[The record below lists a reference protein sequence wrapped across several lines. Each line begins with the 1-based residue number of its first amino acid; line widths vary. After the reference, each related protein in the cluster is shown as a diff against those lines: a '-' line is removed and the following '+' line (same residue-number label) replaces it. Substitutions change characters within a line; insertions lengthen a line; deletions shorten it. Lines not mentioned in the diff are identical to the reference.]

1 MSKLDLIATATFGL
15 EAVVKREVEALG
27 YPVTDSRDGRITYTA
42 DERGLVRSNLWLRSA
57 DRVYIKMAEFEALS
71 FEDLFQNCA
80 AIPWE
85 EWIPPEGKFTVAGNS
100 VKSDLHSVPDCQAII
115 KKAMVRRM
123 QQTYDQEWFEETGPL
138 FPVRFSILKN
148 QATVMLDT
156 SGTGLHKRGYRVCD
170 VEAPIKETLAAAL
183 VQLSFFRPDRLLV
196 DPMCGSGTL
205 AIEAAMLG
213 RNIAPGLSRSFAS
226 QEWPAVPA
234 DIWKE
239 EKKAAFDAIDRDK
252 PLRILACDRDK
263 GAIEAAR
270 ANALEAGVDDCIDFK
285 IAPLHR
291 LTASEDY
298 GVIVT
303 NPPYGQRIGQQK
315 EMNDIYR
322 FLSGFFLQNPTWSLF
337 LITADTS
344 FEGRFGRPADR
355 RRKLYNGRIQTNYYQ
370 YYGLRPPKK
379 A

>member
-1 MSKLDLIATATFGL
+1 MSKMDLIATATFGL

-27 YPVTDSRDGRITYTA
+27 YQVTDSRDGRITYTS
-42 DERGLVRSNLWLRSA
+42 DERGLVRSNLWLRCA
-57 DRVYIKMAEFEALS
+57 DRVYVKMAEFEALS

-85 EWIPPEGKFTVAGNS
+85 EWIPPDGKFTVSGNS
-100 VKSDLHSVPDCQAII
+100 VKSDLHSVPDCQAIM
-115 KKAMVRRM
+115 KKAMVKRL
-123 QQTYDQEWFEETGPL
+123 QQTYEQEWFPETGAL

-148 QATVMLDT
+148 QVTVMLDA
-156 SGTGLHKRGYRVCD
+156 SGVGLHKRGYRIRD
-170 VEAPIKETLAAAL
+170 VEAPIKETLASAL
-183 VQLSFFRPDRLLV
+183 VQLSFFRADRPMV

-213 RNIAPGLSRSFAS
+213 RNIAPGLSRSFVA
-226 QEWPAVPA
+226 QDWPAIPA
-234 DIWKE
+234 ALWKE
-239 EKKAAFDAIDRDK
+239 EKKSAFDAIKHDIS
-252 PLRILACDRDK
+252 LQILACDRDK
-263 GAIEAAR
+263 NAVEAAR
-270 ANALEAGVDDCIDFK
+270 ANALEAGVEDCIDFK

-291 LTASEDY
+291 LTAEKEY
-298 GVIVT
+298 GVLIT

-315 EMNDIYR
+315 ELNDIYR
-322 FLSGFFLQNPTWSLF
+322 FLSGFFQQNPTWSLF
-337 LITADTS
+337 LITADPS

-370 YYGLRPPKK
+370 YYGLRPPRK

>member
-15 EAVVKREVEALG
+15 EAVVKREAEALG
-27 YPVTDSRDGRITYTA
+27 YRVTDSRDGRITYTA
-42 DERGLVRSNLWLRSA
+42 DERGLVRSNLWMRCA
-57 DRVYIKMAEFEALS
+57 DRIYIKMAEFEALS

-85 EWIPPEGKFTVAGNS
+85 EWIPPDGKFTVTGNS
-100 VKSDLHSVPDCQAII
+100 VKSDLHSVPDCQAIL
-115 KKAMVRRM
+115 KKAMVKRL
-123 QQTYDQEWFEETGPL
+123 QQTYDQEWFPETGPL
-138 FPVRFSILKN
+138 FPIRFSILKN
-148 QATVMLDT
+148 QVTLMMDS
-156 SGTGLHKRGYRVCD
+156 SGTGLHKRGYRIRD

-213 RNIAPGLSRSFAS
+213 RNIAPGLSRSFAA
-226 QEWPAVPA
+226 QEWPAIPGQL
-234 DIWKE
+234 WKE
-239 EKKAAFDAIDRDK
+239 EKKAAFDAIRRDL
-252 PLRILACDRDK
+252 PLHILACDRDK
-263 GAIEAAR
+263 NAVEAAR

-285 IAPLHR
+285 IAPLNQ
-291 LTASEDY
+291 LVAQKEY
-298 GVIVT
+298 GVMIT
-303 NPPYGQRIGQQK
+303 NPPYGERIGEQRDL
-315 EMNDIYR
+315 NDIYR
-322 FLSGFFLQNPTWSLF
+322 FLTWFFGQNPTWSLF
-337 LITADTS
+337 LITSDAS

>member
-1 MSKLDLIATATFGL
+1 MSKMDLIATATFGL

-27 YPVTDSRDGRITYTA
+27 YLVTDSRDGRITYTA
-42 DERGLVRSNLWLRSA
+42 DERGLVRSNLWLRTA

-85 EWIPPEGKFTVAGNS
+85 EWIPPDGKFTVAGNS
-100 VKSDLHSVPDCQAII
+100 VKSALHSVPDCQAII
-115 KKAMVRRM
+115 KKAMVRRL
-123 QQTYDQEWFEETGPL
+123 QQTYDQEWFEETGAL

-148 QATVMLDT
+148 QVTVMLDT
-156 SGTGLHKRGYRVCD
+156 SGTGLHKRGYRVRD

-183 VQLSFFRPDRLLV
+183 VQLSFFRSDRLLV
-196 DPMCGSGTL
+196 DPMCGSGTM

-213 RNIAPGLSRSFAS
+213 RNIAPGLSRSFAA
-226 QEWPAVPA
+226 QEWPALPA
-234 DIWKE
+234 GIWKE
-239 EKKAAFDAIDRDK
+239 EKKAAFDAIDHDK

-263 GAIEAAR
+263 GAVEAAR

-315 EMNDIYR
+315 ELNDIYR
-322 FLSGFFLQNPTWSLF
+322 FLSGFFQQNPTWSLF
-337 LITADTS
+337 LITADPS